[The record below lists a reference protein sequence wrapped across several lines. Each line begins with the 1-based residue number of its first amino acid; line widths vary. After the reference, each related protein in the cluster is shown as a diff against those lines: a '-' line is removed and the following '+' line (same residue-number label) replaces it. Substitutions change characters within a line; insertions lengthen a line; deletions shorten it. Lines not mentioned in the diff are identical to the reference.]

1 MGYIMKK
8 LVVATKN
15 KGKIVELKRL
25 LEGMNYEVLSM
36 QDAGIDIDVVED
48 GTTFEENALKKAQEI
63 AKISKTIVLS
73 DDSGIEVDYLNGE
86 PGIYSARFGGPELDD
101 EGRNQLL
108 LTKLAG
114 VPDEKRTAR
123 YVCAIAVVFTDGSN
137 VIIRD
142 TCEGVINHKGVGDKG
157 FGYDPLFYLPEY
169 GKTMAQLDMDIKNKI
184 SHRGKA
190 LQKMVQELKQRD

>member
-1 MGYIMKK
+1 MKK

-63 AKISKTIVLS
+63 ARISKTIVLS
-73 DDSGIEVDYLNGE
+73 DDSGIEVDYLDGE
-86 PGIYSARFGGPELDD
+86 PGIYSARFGGAGLDD

-108 LTKLAG
+108 LTKLMG

-137 VIIRD
+137 LIIRD
-142 TCEGVINHKGVGDKG
+142 TCEGVINHKGVGDNG

-190 LQKMVQELKQRD
+190 LQKMVQELSQRD